1 MQCPR
6 CQSKHLRKNGMSAG
20 KQRYLCRKCGRT
32 FFGSPSLE
40 VSSDVQ
46 TPSVHADLPAPSSDS
61 LSFSHQSS
69 VQDVLIDS
77 SSVSNSL
84 IANPEGDRKF
94 DLQLDLQPE
103 VESELRQ
110 ESSVFLNTIALDHR
124 ELLTLYKSLE
134 ANFIR
139 LFKQQEKAGISIL
152 LLDVENIQLTAKAEK
167 FLATLC
173 HYPLQIKIAFGNWR
187 RLANW
192 DEEFHSRGYQMIH
205 VPGGKDSADAK
216 MTAVGAS
223 IFLQYPNVK
232 EVLVCSSDWGL
243 THLYNS
249 LQTHGITTY
258 LVKENKEERK
268 IVVSN
273 SQSNQVEVY
282 SLLLSQSLPSLEEF
296 LESVQEIVIQQQ
308 RMLNQA
314 WTPFN
319 NLSDLYYQATG
330 FTVTEVLQKHFPGKH
345 LAEFLQESGRFAF
358 HQSREPEKLFI
369 TIFQVPP
376 SRGEDLSLKTEEKL
390 ESISVETPDLE
401 NLNSESSSATDAN
414 LAQQKSTPENV
425 NQPTLAELK
434 IQSMGDLEQL
444 LVEILKTLTNQ
455 EPEKYVQMGMF
466 GTAFRNSFGEP
477 ISTTLKRLESTGKF
491 IEFIQARPH
500 LFKLKKEK
508 DQNYVAVNFV

>member
-1 MQCPR
+1 
-6 CQSKHLRKNGMSAG
+6 MSAG

-32 FFGSPSLE
+32 FFSSTSLE
-40 VSSDVQ
+40 VPPDVQ
-46 TPSVHADLPAPSSDS
+46 IPSVHSDLPNPRSDS
-61 LSFSHQSS
+61 LPHQTS
-69 VQDVLIDS
+69 VQEVLLDS
-77 SSVSNSL
+77 SFVSNGL
-84 IANPEGDRKF
+84 IVNPEGDRTF
-94 DLQLDLQPE
+94 DLQPE
-103 VESELRQ
+103 PESEVRQ
-110 ESSVFLNTIALDHR
+110 ESSVFLNTIALDYR
-124 ELLTLYKSLE
+124 ELLTLYKNLE

-139 LFKQQEKAGISIL
+139 LFKQQEDAGISIL

-173 HYPLQIKIAFGNWR
+173 HYPLHIKIAFGNWR

-192 DEEFHSRGYQMIH
+192 DEEFHGRGYQMIH

-296 LESVQEIVIQQQ
+296 LESVQEIVTQQQ
-308 RMLNQA
+308 RALNQA

-319 NLSDLYYQATG
+319 NISDLYYQATG

-390 ESISVETPDLE
+390 ESISVETPDVE
-401 NLNSESSSATDAN
+401 NLNSESSSVTDAN